1 MSLAGRMTYSWNK
14 LLPGHL
20 YMRVG
25 YYDDKQMPAVMLFDT
40 ADCKGE
46 SSFHMYDR
54 RSKAPGA
61 FSIDD
66 ISDQRSSNKIKSV
79 MLRKGY

>member
-20 YMRVG
+20 YMHVG

-54 RSKAPGA
+54 SSKAPGA
-61 FSIDD
+61 FGIDD
-66 ISDQRSSNKIKSV
+66 IADQSISNKIKSV